1 MITFADLA
9 TTKENAYFR
18 AQDARL
24 IEAMRAKDRAAQ
36 AEPGSLQAP
45 RTPEAETAVAEQ
57 KSKNGG
63 ALNGR
68 GG

>member
-18 AQDARL
+18 AQDAKL

-36 AEPGSLQAP
+36 AESGSLQAP
-45 RTPEAETAVAEQ
+45 KTPEAEAAVAQQ
-57 KSKNGG
+57 KIGNGG
-63 ALNGR
+63 GPSGR